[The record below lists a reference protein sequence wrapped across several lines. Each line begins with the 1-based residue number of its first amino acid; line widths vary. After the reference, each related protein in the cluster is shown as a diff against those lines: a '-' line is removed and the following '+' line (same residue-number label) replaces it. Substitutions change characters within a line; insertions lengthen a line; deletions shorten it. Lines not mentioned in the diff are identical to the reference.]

1 MNQMAKAEAENI
13 ILRLKRIE
21 GQVRGIQKMITNEAD
36 CAEIMN
42 QVAAVKSAMASV
54 GVIIFESYVRKCLLD
69 MQSGTGEHNFE
80 EIVTL
85 MSRFIK

>member
-1 MNQMAKAEAENI
+1 MDKEGAENI

-21 GQVRGIQKMITNEAD
+21 GQVRGIQKMIANEVD

-42 QVAAVKSAMASV
+42 QVAAVKSAIGQV
-54 GVIIFESYVRKCLLD
+54 GVLIFKGHAYDCLVNTNK
-69 MQSGTGEHNFE
+69 SGSDQDFE
-80 EIVTL
+80 EIITL